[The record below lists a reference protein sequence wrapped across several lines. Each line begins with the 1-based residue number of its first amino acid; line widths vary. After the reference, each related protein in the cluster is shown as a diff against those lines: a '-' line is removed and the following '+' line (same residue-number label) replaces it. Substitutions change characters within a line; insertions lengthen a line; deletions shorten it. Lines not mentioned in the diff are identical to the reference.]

1 MQRARISSSIAGPVS
16 SKSATGAEIRGS
28 WLSRGAFSVP
38 SNDVEYYRQRATAE
52 RKMALA
58 ADRQEIAE
66 IHLELA
72 RLYDA
77 LVNQPA
83 LRPKLHIST
92 QQRKSG

>member
-1 MQRARISSSIAGPVS
+1 VS
-16 SKSATGAEIRGS
+16 S
-28 WLSRGAFSVP
+28 
-38 SNDVEYYRQRATAE
+38 NDIEYYRQRATTE
-52 RKMALA
+52 RKLALA
-58 ADRQEIAE
+58 ADRQEVAE

-77 LVNQPA
+77 LVNQPG

>member
-1 MQRARISSSIAGPVS
+1 
-16 SKSATGAEIRGS
+16 
-28 WLSRGAFSVP
+28 
-38 SNDVEYYRQRATAE
+38 
-52 RKMALA
+52 MALA

>member
-1 MQRARISSSIAGPVS
+1 MS
-16 SKSATGAEIRGS
+16 
-28 WLSRGAFSVP
+28 
-38 SNDVEYYRQRATAE
+38 SNDIEYYRQRATTA
-52 RKMALA
+52 RKLALA
-58 ADRQEIAE
+58 ADRQEVAE

-77 LVNQPA
+77 LVNQPG